1 MRNRSQKIRLG
12 VFLIVSL
19 AVLLSVIGFL
29 TAREFFEKED
39 IYYVSYEGMSVSGLE
54 VGSPVKYM
62 GIKVGTIKDIT
73 IDPQDVNKVI
83 IELALKPETPI
94 KEDAH
99 ADITSIGITGL
110 KAIEISG
117 GSNETEFLEPGSY
130 IEPGSSLTQEIT
142 GKAEIIAQKAEK
154 VLNNLQ
160 LFTQPDNLNK
170 FTEMAGKITSLTEQA
185 NQTVVKIDTIVSENR
200 KDIRESITPMKSISK
215 RLDESTKLLQTT
227 METIHL
233 RMESDTI
240 DDILTNIRDL
250 SAKLKETDLQELIG
264 NIATVADQSRQLLLK
279 ADNELDRNSQD
290 FTESLNLLRSTL
302 ENLNKASMKINN
314 DPSLLI
320 RGTNTKDAPDQYL
333 KN

>member
-12 VFLIVSL
+12 VFLFVSL

-39 IYYVSYEGMSVSGLE
+39 IYYVSYEGVSVSGLE

-62 GIKVGTIKDIT
+62 GINVGTIKDIA
-73 IDPQDVNKVI
+73 IDPENVNQVI

-94 KEDAH
+94 KENAR
-99 ADITSIGITGL
+99 ANITSIGITGL

-117 GSNETEFLEPGSY
+117 GTNEAEFLEPGSH
-130 IEPGSSLTQEIT
+130 IEPGSSITQEIT
-142 GKAEIIAQKAEK
+142 GKAEIIAEKAEK

-160 LFTQPDNLNK
+160 LFTQPENLNA
-170 FTEMAGKITSLTEQA
+170 FTEMAGKINAFTEQA
-185 NQTVVKIDTIVSENR
+185 NQTVIKIDTIVSENR
-200 KDIRESITPMKSISK
+200 KDIRESITPMKSISQ
-215 RLDESTKLLQTT
+215 RLDESTRLLQTT

-250 SAKLKETDLQELIG
+250 SVKLKETDLQELIG

-290 FTESLNLLRSTL
+290 FTESLHLLRSTL

-314 DPSLLI
+314 NPSLLI

-333 KN
+333 NR

>member
-12 VFLIVSL
+12 VFLFISL
-19 AVLLSVIGFL
+19 TILLSVIGFL

-39 IYYVSYEGMSVSGLE
+39 IYYVSYEGVSVSGLE

-62 GIKVGTIKDIT
+62 GIKVGTIKDII
-73 IDPQDVNKVI
+73 IDPKDVNNVI
-83 IELALKPETPI
+83 IELALKPKTPI
-94 KEDAH
+94 KEDVH

-117 GSNETEFLEPGSY
+117 GTNEAEFLEPGSY
-130 IEPGSSLTQEIT
+130 IEPGSSLTQEIS

-160 LFTQPDNLNK
+160 LFTQPDNLDK
-170 FTEMAGKITSLTEQA
+170 FTELAGKITALTEQT
-185 NQTVVKIDTIVSENR
+185 NQTVIKIDTIVSENR
-200 KDIRESITPMKSISK
+200 KDLRESITPMKSISQ
-215 RLDESTKLLQTT
+215 RLDESSQLLQTT

-233 RMESDTI
+233 KIHSDTI
-240 DDILTNIRDL
+240 DDILTNVRDV
-250 SAKLKETDLQELIG
+250 SAKLKETDLQKLIV
-264 NIATVADQSRQLLLK
+264 NIATAADQSRQLLLK
-279 ADNELDRNSQD
+279 ADNELDRNSQE

-320 RGTNTKDAPDQYL
+320 RDKSTKDAPDHYL
-333 KN
+333 NK